1 MYSKRADGRV
11 RKRFCSGKEMGK
23 EPGQA
28 GNLIFTVPARV
39 VVTTR
44 VAYLFTVVIASL
56 SWMRLCRARVY
67 LGWSG
72 HLVSFVIPAC
82 IRLFILLSWEYTGI
96 FEHIGRLATISQRL
110 LPFPTSINIFLSTHQ
125 ESCIFVT
132 RFCSRSLPASEEPLS
147 VFDPALACPSLADP
161 LSYFRRRFVLYFT
174 WIGGGGGGNDEEK

>member
-1 MYSKRADGRV
+1 MMYSKRADGRV

-82 IRLFILLSWEYTGI
+82 IRLLLFCLGNIRTVDGGGASSNT
-96 FEHIGRLATISQRL
+96 LAGWPL
-110 LPFPTSINIFLSTHQ
+110 FPNVFYLFPTSIKHFSQYTSRKLYFCHSFLFSVLAPIGGAIVGFRPCL
-125 ESCIFVT
+125 SMPVT
-132 RFCSRSLPASEEPLS
+132 R
-147 VFDPALACPSLADP
+147 
-161 LSYFRRRFVLYFT
+161 
-174 WIGGGGGGNDEEK
+174 